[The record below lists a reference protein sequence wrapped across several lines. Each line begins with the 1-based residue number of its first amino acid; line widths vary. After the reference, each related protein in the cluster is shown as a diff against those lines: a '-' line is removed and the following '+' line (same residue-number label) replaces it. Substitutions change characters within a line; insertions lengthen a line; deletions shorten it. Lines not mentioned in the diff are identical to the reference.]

1 MDWSSSSGL
10 QRGSPGPPSP
20 TLKLK
25 SSSNLIGGQNLWSN
39 RMFLSTELMDPHC
52 PLSPP
57 PPQSLLLLLCG
68 HKTFKLIQTASAI
81 NKLPEVTNRSTNLS
95 PMTRLPL
102 STVLLVVVVAVGSPG
117 LSASPDLPPPEE
129 ERVMTIRPAHNQG
142 TGS

>member
-20 TLKLK
+20 TLELK
-25 SSSNLIGGQNLWSN
+25 SSSNLIGGQHLWSN
-39 RMFLSTELMDPHC
+39 KMFLSTELMGHS

-102 STVLLVVVVAVGSPG
+102 STVLLVVAVGSPG
-117 LSASPDLPPPEE
+117 LSASPDLRLPEE
-129 ERVMTIRPAHNQG
+129 ERVMAIRPAHNQG